1 MGVMGNKMT
10 TGITKSGITPPSLL
24 RERFSQKFMWL
35 VCTFIAN
42 FQAATGKF
50 DPIKNGVFWPWSR
63 KTLKPIAECF
73 AGSGPEQSNMRE

>member
-1 MGVMGNKMT
+1 MGVTGNEMT
-10 TGITKSGITPPSLL
+10 TDITKSGITPPSLL
-24 RERFSQKFMWL
+24 TEWFSQKFMWL

-42 FQAATGKF
+42 FQAATSKF

-73 AGSGPEQSNMRE
+73 AGSGPERSNVQ